1 MFGTMRENRVLILPW
16 WYPNQKS
23 KYDGNFVQNHALAAS
38 KYADIQVL
46 FCTSGNDSDY
56 IINLQVRPK
65 LRETIVYFPNHPWKV
80 VRFIRKLKAFYK
92 GYKTLNQYD
101 ILQTHVFF
109 WAGIL
114 GVLLAFCV
122 KKPLIHIEHSSQ
134 FHKLS
139 GWRKRLFK
147 YLQLRVDVFK
157 MESQDLCKT
166 AKNYGVG
173 EDRIALIATPVDAD
187 HFVRKNIANSNETFR
202 FLHISK
208 MDDPR
213 KNVKGILSVVKR
225 LSNEYENFIFEIGGD
240 GNIEMVKSWAAELQ
254 ISDKYL
260 EMQRKYK
267 YKELP
272 FVYSQADCFVL
283 FSEFENFGVVLA
295 EAMLCGTPT
304 IGSRV
309 GGIKDFINSKN
320 GYLISP
326 SNEEELYEA
335 MKSMLLKLK
344 NFDPI
349 MVRESVLDYL
359 SYDAVGQQMNDLY
372 NRIMK
377 RLR

>member
-1 MFGTMRENRVLILPW
+1 MRENRVLILPW

-23 KYDGNFVQNHALAAS
+23 IYDGNFVQNHALATS

-56 IINLQVRPK
+56 VINLQVRPK
-65 LRETIVYFPNHPWKV
+65 LRETIVYFPTHSWKI
-80 VRFIRKLKAFYK
+80 VRFMRKLKAYRK

-122 KKPLIHIEHSSQ
+122 KKPLVHIEHSSE

-139 GWRKRLFK
+139 GWRKRLFEC
-147 YLQLRVDVFK
+147 LQSRVDVFK
-157 MESQDLCKT
+157 MESQDLCETLK
-166 AKNYGVG
+166 KYGVG

-187 HFVRKNIANSNETFR
+187 HFVRKNIANRVETFR

-225 LSNEYENFIFEIGGD
+225 LSDESENFIFEIGGD
-240 GNIEMVKSWAAELQ
+240 GNIEMVNSWAAELQ
-254 ISDKYL
+254 IPNKYL
-260 EMQRKYK
+260 EMKGKYK
-267 YKELP
+267 YNELP

-304 IGSRV
+304 IGTRV
-309 GGIKDFINSKN
+309 GGIKDFVNSTN
-320 GYLISP
+320 GYLVTP

-335 MKSMLLKLK
+335 MKSMLLKPK

-349 MVRESVLDYL
+349 MVRQSVLNYL
-359 SYDAVGQQMNDLY
+359 SYDAVGLQMNELY
-372 NRIMK
+372 CEMLKSFR
-377 RLR
+377 